1 MRIIIIA
8 VVFCLL
14 VAPAEAQLLKLR
26 RTDLG
31 NRQANLI
38 ESLSLKGDLR
48 LRHESIAR
56 RSAGRPSRQRQR
68 FRLRLAGEI
77 GLPEYLSVGLRL
89 ASGAGEQVSSNQSF
103 DNLGSQKGIFIDRA
117 YLQWKPA
124 LAQDGALRVSAGK
137 IAYPLWR
144 PYSADAVWDADVS
157 PEGFSQS
164 GEWLFPSLGG
174 LFFANALQMRTD
186 EDSGSRA
193 DQWLLA
199 QQVGAEWKLP
209 LGTRLRAAAAFHHW
223 INERAGTFGQVAL
236 NQGNRR
242 DGAGA
247 LLREFDVLELTGQYS
262 LWLSRIPLRVQG
274 TWIKNTA
281 GKGNF
286 AVGPGGA
293 QDSGFQT
300 GAILGEV
307 KDRRSWELA
316 YFYKRVETDATV
328 ADVADSDFGL
338 GGTNRRGH
346 IVWAAYSPRD
356 WMQLKAKFFHTR
368 VIEEGLAPGPEDV
381 NRLQMDFSILF

>member
-1 MRIIIIA
+1 M
-8 VVFCLL
+8 
-14 VAPAEAQLLKLR
+14 
-26 RTDLG
+26 
-31 NRQANLI
+31 
-38 ESLSLKGDLR
+38 
-48 LRHESIAR
+48 
-56 RSAGRPSRQRQR
+56 
-68 FRLRLAGEI
+68 
-77 GLPEYLSVGLRL
+77 
-89 ASGAGEQVSSNQSF
+89 
-103 DNLGSQKGIFIDRA
+103 
-117 YLQWKPA
+117 
-124 LAQDGALRVSAGK
+124 
-137 IAYPLWR
+137 
-144 PYSADAVWDADVS
+144 
-157 PEGFSQS
+157 
-164 GEWLFPSLGG
+164 
-174 LFFANALQMRTD
+174 
-186 EDSGSRA
+186 
-193 DQWLLA
+193 
-199 QQVGAEWKLP
+199 
-209 LGTRLRAAAAFHHW
+209 
-223 INERAGTFGQVAL
+223 
-236 NQGNRR
+236 
-242 DGAGA
+242 
-247 LLREFDVLELTGQYS
+247 ELTGQYS

-381 NRLQMDFSILF
+381 NRLQMDYSIFF